1 MSTKIRSSQ
10 QLYIDE
16 NLQFNSKKGVGLA
29 PATSAGEAVEF
40 AQMQAAINNAVSG
53 AGNSIHEPVADLA
66 AAKAVGNTD
75 VIVDGIVTVAGKTD
89 KMLMLIET
97 LGLYHYD
104 ADSLSA
110 SNDITII
117 RPTDVA
123 TDAAAGRWIKMSS
136 ILTDHAL
143 LDNILGNG
151 GYHLSQAERDKLTG
165 IEGGADITDATNVG
179 AAIAGTTAAGA
190 LSDTDFVPVVTG
202 STLGKAT
209 FTLVKSFL
217 KTYFDTL
224 YNKYVHPNHTGD
236 VTSVAD
242 GATTIAA
249 NAVSNTKLADMATG
263 TIKGRATAATGDPED
278 LTKAQVLGI
287 INVTEGAN
295 PTNATNVAGAI
306 SGTSDDT
313 TLADADL
320 VPLVSGGALGKFTFT
335 TLKSFLRIYF
345 DTLYNNYLHPNH
357 TGDVTSVGGGA
368 QTIAA
373 NAVTNAKA
381 AQMPASTI
389 KGNNTGATANQADLT
404 AAQVRA
410 LINVA
415 DGANAYTHP
424 NHSGDVTS
432 VGDGVQT
439 IAAKAVTLAKMADM
453 ATDSFLG
460 RDTAGTGAPEVLSVA
475 TVKTLLGLNTNNQSS
490 RFYRATPAGLVNG
503 SNTQFTIAA
512 NVLPGTEDVYK
523 NGLLMNAGAGND
535 YTIAYG
541 ATTTITFLTAPSGTP
556 FADIILVNYSV

>member
-16 NLQFNSKKGVGLA
+16 NLQFNSKKGVGLS
-29 PATSAGEAVEF
+29 PATAAGEAVEF
-40 AQMQAAINNAVSG
+40 AQMQAAINNAVAG

-75 VIVDGIVTVAGKTD
+75 VLVDGVVTSAGKTD
-89 KMLMLIET
+89 KMLMLIES

-104 ADSLSA
+104 ADSLA
-110 SNDITII
+110 VSNDTTVI

-136 ILTDHAL
+136 ILTDHSL

-151 GYHLSQAERDKLTG
+151 EYHLSLAERNKLTG
-165 IEGGADITDATNVG
+165 IESGADVTDATNVG
-179 AAIAGTTAAGA
+179 AAIGGSTANGA
-190 LSDTDFVPVVTG
+190 LADTDSLAVVTG
-202 STLGKAT
+202 SVLSKTT
-209 FTLVKSFL
+209 FTVVKAFL
-217 KTYFDTL
+217 KSYFDTL
-224 YNKYVHPNHTGD
+224 YNKYVHPNHSGD

-242 GATTIAA
+242 GATTISA
-249 NAVSNTKLADMATG
+249 NAVTNTKLADMATG
-263 TIKGRATAATGDPED
+263 TIKGRATASTGDPED

-287 INVTEGAN
+287 INVTEGAT

-306 SGTSDDT
+306 SGTADDT
-313 TLADADL
+313 TLADADF

-335 TLKSFLRIYF
+335 TLKSFLRTYF
-345 DTLYNNYLHPNH
+345 DTLYNNYVHPNH

-381 AQMPASTI
+381 AQMPANTI
-389 KGNNTGATANQADLT
+389 KGNNTGAVANQADLT

-410 LINVA
+410 LINVQ
-415 DGANAYTHP
+415 DGANNYSHP

-460 RDTAGTGAPEVLSVA
+460 RDTAGTGTPEVLSVA
-475 TVKTLLGLNTNNQSS
+475 TVKTLLGLNANNQSS

-512 NVLPGTEDVYK
+512 NVLPGTEEVFK